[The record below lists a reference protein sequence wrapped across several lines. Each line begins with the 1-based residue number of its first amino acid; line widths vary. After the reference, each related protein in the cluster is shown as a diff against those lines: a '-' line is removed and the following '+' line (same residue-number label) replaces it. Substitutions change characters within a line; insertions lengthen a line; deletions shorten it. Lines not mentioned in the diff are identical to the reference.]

1 MIMNYEYY
9 GKSLSINEKEIEL
22 VLGKYT
28 YKGLSAY
35 WVDDKD
41 IKRTIYDYEITH
53 VKDEMKTDVYGE
65 HLSVCIGLKDFYTC
79 VEWQINLYS
88 DFVGFRLLIEGTD
101 VTVKCLCPIYCLLA
115 PWEED
120 SRVLKV
126 PFDNDNWVRFASNN
140 IKEAG
145 LSYGVSAVYNEET
158 RNGVIIGA
166 TEHDTWKVGV
176 ELNEHVHVYTG
187 VTDVR
192 ETLPHGMVHRSLI
205 KSPLVVMIPSDDWR
219 DGMERFG
226 KLCGEYRP

>member
-1 MIMNYEYY
+1 
-9 GKSLSINEKEIEL
+9 
-22 VLGKYT
+22 
-28 YKGLSAY
+28 
-35 WVDDKD
+35 
-41 IKRTIYDYEITH
+41 
-53 VKDEMKTDVYGE
+53 
-65 HLSVCIGLKDFYTC
+65 VCIGLKDFYTC

-158 RNGVIIGA
+158 RNGTRYLESWSRA
-166 TEHDTWKVGV
+166 KRTCSC
-176 ELNEHVHVYTG
+176 
-187 VTDVR
+187 
-192 ETLPHGMVHRSLI
+192 VHRG
-205 KSPLVVMIPSDDWR
+205 
-219 DGMERFG
+219 DG
-226 KLCGEYRP
+226 RP